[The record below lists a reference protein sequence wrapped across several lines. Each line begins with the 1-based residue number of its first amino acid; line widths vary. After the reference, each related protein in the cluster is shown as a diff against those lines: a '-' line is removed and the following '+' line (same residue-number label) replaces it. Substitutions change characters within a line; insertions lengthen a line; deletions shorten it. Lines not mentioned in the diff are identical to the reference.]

1 MISVNKS
8 TSTNFFKQFD
18 YLLFIAVL
26 ALSVFGLVVLYS
38 ATRQMVKGNG
48 DRIFTMQVIC
58 MIIGIIVAIVIC
70 KIDYTVYKVLGP
82 FMYIGSII
90 LLTIVF
96 TFPPIN
102 GSKSWINVKGL
113 FTFQPA
119 ELAKIAFVMIIAY
132 FLERIEEER
141 FARWQNTIKTL
152 LYAMIPIL
160 LVILQPDLGTCM
172 VFMFIGFV
180 MFFVAGLKYKY
191 IMWGI
196 VATFI
201 SFPLVWY
208 LFIEKNVY
216 IKNRIL
222 SFLDPTSNLLSAGYN
237 VLNSKLAIGSG
248 GLFGQGWLNGNMTQT
263 MSVPVKES
271 DFIFS
276 VVGEEFGII
285 GCLFVVALFLFILLR
300 CLYIAKNSRDKFGSY
315 MVIGI
320 TALFAFHAFE
330 NIGMTIGLLPCTGI
344 PLPFVSA
351 GGTALIAYFAAI
363 GIVMSISIRRKRKLF
378 NA

>member
-70 KIDYTVYKVLGP
+70 KIDYTVFRVLGP
-82 FMYIGSII
+82 FIYIGSII

-96 TFPPIN
+96 IFSPIN
-102 GSKSWINVKGL
+102 GSRSWINVKGL

-208 LFIEKNVY
+208 LFIEKNDY
-216 IKNRIL
+216 IKDRIL
-222 SFLDPTSNLLSAGYN
+222 SFLDPTSNPLSAGYN

-285 GCLFVVALFLFILLR
+285 GCIFVVALFLFILLR

-378 NA
+378 

>member
-70 KIDYTVYKVLGP
+70 NIDYTVYKVLGP

-90 LLTIVF
+90 LLIIVF

-216 IKNRIL
+216 IKDRIL

-276 VVGEEFGII
+276 VIGEEFGII
-285 GCLFVVALFLFILLR
+285 GCVLVVALILFILLR

>member
-58 MIIGIIVAIVIC
+58 MIIGIIAAIVIC

-90 LLTIVF
+90 LLIIVF

-208 LFIEKNVY
+208 LFIEKNDY
-216 IKNRIL
+216 IKDRIL
-222 SFLDPTSNLLSAGYN
+222 SFLDPTSNPLSAGYN

-276 VVGEEFGII
+276 VIGEEFGII
-285 GCLFVVALFLFILLR
+285 GCVLVVALILFILLR

-351 GGTALIAYFAAI
+351 GGTALVSYFAAI

>member
-208 LFIEKNVY
+208 LFIEKNDY
-216 IKNRIL
+216 IKDRIL
-222 SFLDPTSNLLSAGYN
+222 SFLDPTSNPLSAGYN

-276 VVGEEFGII
+276 VIGEEFGII
-285 GCLFVVALFLFILLR
+285 GCVLVVALILFILLR